1 MLVSTRTE
9 VRGGLSTKP
18 MLLPVKLKAALS
30 YSCAC
35 TSLSPNVS
43 PPQTKEI
50 SPTRMV
56 HEPDPA
62 AKLGTSAGSA
72 PRPPPASAQPPQGD
86 SPLPDSANE
95 AGARHLTGSKPRG
108 NLRKPILVV
117 SLDTDL
123 LETRSTCKAL
133 LSTCCLNRLQRL
145 MRFVVN

>member
-1 MLVSTRTE
+1 MLASTRTE

-18 MLLPVKLKAALS
+18 MLLPVKFKAALS

-35 TSLSPNVS
+35 PSLSPNVS
-43 PPQTKEI
+43 PPQTTEI
-50 SPTRMV
+50 SPTSMV

-72 PRPPPASAQPPQGD
+72 PRLPPASAQPPQGD
-86 SPLPDSANE
+86 SLRPDSANE

-123 LETRSTCKAL
+123 LETRSCKAL

-145 MRFVVN
+145 IRFVVN